1 MLRHGT
7 RTDIWSARAKS
18 KGGRPPDLEKREKV
32 RELFRRGFSDRE
44 IAVRLGTT
52 REGVRKIRARMGL
65 RRPSTRE
72 GYIRYEKKVCP
83 VCGGTFAPLSGAQV
97 YCGPAC
103 RRKAGGAVG

>member
-7 RTDIWSARAKS
+7 RTDIWSSPAKN
-18 KGGRPPDLEKREKV
+18 KGGRPPDLAKRKKVEK
-32 RELFRRGFSDRE
+32 LFREGFSDRE
-44 IAVRLGTT
+44 IAARLGTT
-52 REGVRKIRARMGL
+52 QESVRTLRRRLGL

-83 VCGGTFAPLSGAQV
+83 VCGRTFAPFSGRQV

-103 RRKAGGAVG
+103 RRKADGAVG